1 MAYRR
6 WGYSAENE
14 RGSYWKTIDD
24 APKNIVLR
32 QISVGSVGIWA
43 IDSHGQF
50 LVRREVCGA
59 FPEGSHWQ
67 ILPNDPPH
75 DGRKNG
81 FKSVS
86 VTNNDVWS
94 VSSSSIL
101 CKRSGITTRNPAGT
115 GWQIGI
121 AVRLNQL
128 IFKNVISK
136 IVSLIHRR
144 ILTAFLKY
152 SHITKRIFKA
162 C

>member
-1 MAYRR
+1 MAYRLC
-6 WGYSAENE
+6 GFSVENV
-14 RGSYWKTIDD
+14 RGSFWKTIDD
-24 APKNIVLR
+24 APKNIVLK

-50 LVRREVCGA
+50 LVRREVCGT

-67 ILPNDPPH
+67 VLPNVPNDPPH
-75 DGRKNG
+75 DLGKIG
-81 FKSVS
+81 FNSVS

-121 AVRLNQL
+121 AVRL
-128 IFKNVISK
+128 K
-136 IVSLIHRR
+136 
-144 ILTAFLKY
+144 
-152 SHITKRIFKA
+152 
-162 C
+162 